1 MGQCGT
7 KRDQVTD
14 KTLSQVRSPAFSG
27 IFILHLSSVYYH
39 LSSVY
44 HLLVGI
50 DDKNDDKLM
59 IYDDKLM
66 ITDDK

>member
-1 MGQCGT
+1 M
-7 KRDQVTD
+7 DQVTD
-14 KTLSQVRSPAFSG
+14 KLSRVRAPAFLG
-27 IFILHLSSVYYH
+27 IFILY

-59 IYDDKLM
+59 IYDD
-66 ITDDK
+66 I

>member
-27 IFILHLSSVYYH
+27 IFILHLSSVY
-39 LSSVY
+39 

-59 IYDDKLM
+59 IYMM
-66 ITDDK
+66 INYDRCT